1 VSHVSTIFIH
11 FFQKKPKNYHGGPI
25 PIYMRVAMDGRRTGI
40 SAKRRWDPDCWNAG
54 AGRAS
59 GTKEHSRE
67 LNTYLDALQNK
78 VYQAHRK
85 LVESGND
92 LSIQNL
98 KNIIEGKKDK
108 SKMLI
113 AVFQEHND
121 RVAQLV
127 TKEFATGTLERYI
140 TACKHTQEFIRW
152 KYKTDDI
159 EISKLSYEFAA
170 DFEFWFKSVRNCCH
184 NTSMKYISNMKKIV
198 NLCLKKGWLLRD
210 PFLGYK
216 MCRKDVVRQILTEE
230 EIKIVLRKKFPTDR
244 LNNVRDIFIFSC
256 FTGLAYVDI
265 KKLKA
270 SDIITGIDG
279 SKWIS
284 TQRQKTETVSKIPLL
299 PTALEILT
307 KYRDH
312 PKCIIENSLLPTP
325 SNQKVNAYLKEIA
338 DVCGIQKQLT
348 FHCARHTFATTV
360 TLTNGVPIET
370 VSKMLGHKNLK
381 TTQHYAKILDRKI
394 SEDMLMLKQ
403 KFADKFDV

>member
-1 VSHVSTIFIH
+1 
-11 FFQKKPKNYHGGPI
+11 
-25 PIYMRVAMDGRRTGI
+25 
-40 SAKRRWDPDCWNAG
+40 
-54 AGRAS
+54 
-59 GTKEHSRE
+59 
-67 LNTYLDALQNK
+67 
-78 VYQAHRK
+78 
-85 LVESGND
+85 
-92 LSIQNL
+92 
-98 KNIIEGKKDK
+98 
-108 SKMLI
+108 
-113 AVFQEHND
+113 
-121 RVAQLV
+121 
-127 TKEFATGTLERYI
+127 
-140 TACKHTQEFIRW
+140 
-152 KYKTDDI
+152 
-159 EISKLSYEFAA
+159 
-170 DFEFWFKSVRNCCH
+170 
-184 NTSMKYISNMKKIV
+184 MKKIV

-216 MCRKDVVRQILTEE
+216 MCRKDVIREILTEE
-230 EIKIVLRKKFPTDR
+230 EIKIVLQKKFPTDR

-325 SNQKVNAYLKEIA
+325 SNQKLNAYLKEIA

-394 SEDMLMLKQ
+394 SEDMLVLKQ
-403 KFADKFDV
+403 KFANKFDV